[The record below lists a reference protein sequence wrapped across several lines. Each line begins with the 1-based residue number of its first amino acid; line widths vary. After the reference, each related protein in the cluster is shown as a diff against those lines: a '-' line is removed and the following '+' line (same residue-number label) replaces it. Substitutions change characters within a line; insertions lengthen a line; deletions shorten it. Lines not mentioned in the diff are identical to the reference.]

1 MRWIWPAGQDRLHPR
16 QTRSARAVSD
26 PGGVA
31 TVERAGLP
39 GAWPQPGG
47 GHAPESQ
54 HNTEGWQMIER
65 FPEPGEDT
73 WGDGKSGSCASALHR
88 SRCGCFGFGVLWNE
102 QTEARRHRSRGQ
114 MSPHANRQSICRSI
128 GQGDRCPRTPTGR
141 ASAGRSGTPT
151 GRASAGRSASASI
164 HEAVQHPAGLRH
176 FRQAATGGRVV
187 GAIAEA

>member
-128 GQGDRCPRTPTGR
+128 GHANRQSICRSIGISLDSRSRPAPGG
-141 ASAGRSGTPT
+141 ASAFQAGSDRGAGSGRHC
-151 GRASAGRSASASI
+151 RSI
-164 HEAVQHPAGLRH
+164 
-176 FRQAATGGRVV
+176 TTYVV
-187 GAIAEA
+187 N